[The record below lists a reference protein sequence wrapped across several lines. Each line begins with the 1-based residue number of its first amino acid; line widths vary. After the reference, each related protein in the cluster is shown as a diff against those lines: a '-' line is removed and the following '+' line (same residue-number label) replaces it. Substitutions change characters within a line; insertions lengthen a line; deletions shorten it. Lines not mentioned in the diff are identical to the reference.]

1 MKVLK
6 VQGVILFVLIF
17 STHGSVEP
25 NKLENSESRHRNER
39 SLALAFVPNQV
50 TDMTA
55 GQIIASAFEKQ
66 LSPKGITGQI
76 VVNVMILIFE
86 TVGYTLGST
95 IYTILN
101 IFGIKQDF
109 FTQVFGTFGALF
121 IQLRW
126 IKNLFLATSSFI
138 LLNYAFAPTETLD
151 VLGEQGVNKFKD
163 VILKETFPVALI
175 REFIV
180 DSTFGISGFTI
191 LWLFIRYMNNVSM
204 NPGILFLRVWGVLP
218 PPGNARSAEVPDSEE
233 SIEQGYH
240 DMLSNIKSEL

>member
-1 MKVLK
+1 MKV
-6 VQGVILFVLIF
+6 QTVIFFVLIF
-17 STHGSVEP
+17 STQGSVEP

-86 TVGYTLGST
+86 TVGYTVGST

-138 LLNYAFAPTETLD
+138 LLNYVFAPTETLD

-180 DSTFGISGFTI
+180 DSTFGIRGFTI

-240 DMLSNIKSEL
+240 DMLRNIKSEL